1 MTIGMLAYDLPE
13 TAQAALAEL
22 IQINGE
28 SAKGFRETA
37 KVIPQ
42 NGVSSLFHEIAG
54 EREVQANELQR
65 YLDAAVPANEDEDAQ
80 TGFLSLTR
88 RAWADVG
95 RALSLHDLEAVIHEA
110 MRGEIT
116 LQRAYAAAIRSSA
129 DEATRE
135 MLEEHH
141 RWIQRRQDQLREAR
155 NRQRS

>member
-22 IQINGE
+22 IQINDE

-54 EREVQANELQR
+54 EREVQAHELQR
-65 YLDAAVPANEDEDAQ
+65 HLDAVAAGSTNEAGDA
-80 TGFLSLTR
+80 FLPLTR
-88 RAWADVG
+88 RGWKRVRG
-95 RALSLHDLEAVIHEA
+95 ALSRHDLKAVIEEA
-110 MRGEIT
+110 MRGEIA
-116 LQRAYAAAIRSSA
+116 LQRACSAAIRRSS
-129 DEATRE
+129 DESTRSI
-135 MLEEHH
+135 LEEHY
-141 RWIQRRQDQLREAR
+141 RWIQHRQDQLREAR